1 MKVLI
6 LSVTAGYGHHATA
19 KAVSDMLLSKGAEV
33 ETVDIYRYIN
43 RMVQQTIDKGYL
55 ITSKRTPDL
64 YRVCYGLAENHGQ
77 GYFNTPKFNIIN
89 VVNTLGSSKFARVI
103 NDFEPDIIICTHVF
117 AAQLMNEM
125 KKRGKVYAP
134 VIGIVTDYTI
144 HPFWEDVPRVEY
156 IVTASDLLT
165 HLAVKRGIARE
176 RLLPL
181 GIPIHPKFNAPLPRE
196 EAAQRLGLDP
206 SRPTIL
212 MMGGSMGY
220 SNSKKLIGQLTS
232 VNLPFQLLAVC
243 GNNQKQYKQLLTL
256 KPKLEGPCTLYPYG
270 FVDNVEV
277 MMSASDCIVTKPGG
291 LTVSE
296 ALAKNLPMIL
306 VDPIP
311 GHEERNVEFLVNNG
325 ISSLVTKTF
334 PIDEAIYQLFQ
345 NPVRLSNVRDTMRAI
360 SHPNA
365 TESLAAFVL
374 NMGAHPNPWASPHN
388 HVSRGGEH
396 PHHL

>member
-19 KAVSDMLLSKGAEV
+19 KAVSDMLAHKGAEV
-33 ETVDIYRYIN
+33 ETVDIYKYIN
-43 RMVQQTIDKGYL
+43 RVVQQTIDKGYL
-55 ITSKRTPDL
+55 LTSKRTPEL

-77 GYFNTPKFNIIN
+77 GYFNTPKFNVIN
-89 VVNTLGSSKFARVI
+89 IVNALGSTKFAHVI
-103 NDFEPDIIICTHVF
+103 NYFAPDAIVCTHVF

-125 KKRGKVYAP
+125 KKRGKVTAP
-134 VIGIVTDYTI
+134 VVGIVTDYTI
-144 HPFWEDVPRVEY
+144 HPFWEDVPFVEH

-165 HLAVKRGIARE
+165 HLAVKRGISRG
-176 RLLPL
+176 RILPI
-181 GIPIHPKFNAPLPRE
+181 GIPIHPKFNQPITRE
-196 EAAQRLGLDP
+196 DAAALLGVDP
-206 SRPTIL
+206 KRPTIL

-220 SNSKKLIGQLTS
+220 SNSKKLIAQLST
-232 VNLPFQLLAVC
+232 VDLPFQLLAVC
-243 GNNQKQYKQLLTL
+243 GNNQKQYKQLLSL
-256 KPKLEGPCTLYPYG
+256 KPKMPGNCELHPYG

-277 MMSASDCIVTKPGG
+277 MMSAADCIVTKPGG

-296 ALAKNLPMIL
+296 ALAKKLPMIL

-311 GHEERNVEFLVNNG
+311 GHEERNVEFLTNNG

-345 NPVRLSNVRDTMRAI
+345 NPVRLDTVRETMRAI

-365 TESLAAFVL
+365 TEVLAEFVMNL
-374 NMGAHPNPWASPHN
+374 QHT
-388 HVSRGGEH
+388 
-396 PHHL
+396 

>member
-19 KAVSDMLLSKGAEV
+19 KAVSDMLAQKGAEV
-33 ETVDIYRYIN
+33 ETVDIYKYIN
-43 RMVQQTIDKGYL
+43 RVVQQTIDKGYL
-55 ITSKRTPDL
+55 LTSKRTPEL

-77 GYFNTPKFNIIN
+77 GYFNTPKLNIIN
-89 VVNTLGSSKFARVI
+89 IVNALGSTKFAHVVNDFA
-103 NDFEPDIIICTHVF
+103 PDAIVCTHVF

-125 KKRGKVYAP
+125 KKRGKVTAP
-134 VIGIVTDYTI
+134 VVGIVTDYTI
-144 HPFWEDVPRVEY
+144 HPFWEDVPFVEH

-165 HLAVKRGIARE
+165 HLAVKRGISRD
-176 RLLPL
+176 RILPI
-181 GIPIHPKFNAPLPRE
+181 GIPIHPKFNQPITRAD
-196 EAAQRLGLDP
+196 AAALLGIDP
-206 SRPTIL
+206 TRPTIL

-220 SNSKKLIGQLTS
+220 SNSKKLIAQLSS
-232 VNLPFQLLAVC
+232 VDLPFQLLAVC
-243 GNNQKQYKQLLTL
+243 GNNQKQYKQLLSL
-256 KPKLEGPCTLYPYG
+256 KPKMPANCELHPYG

-277 MMSASDCIVTKPGG
+277 MMSAADCIVTKPGG

-311 GHEERNVEFLVNNG
+311 GHEERNVEFLTNNG

-345 NPVRLSNVRDTMRAI
+345 NPVRLDTVRETMRAI

-365 TESLAAFVL
+365 TEVLADFVL
-374 NMGAHPNPWASPHN
+374 QLH
-388 HVSRGGEH
+388 RD
-396 PHHL
+396 